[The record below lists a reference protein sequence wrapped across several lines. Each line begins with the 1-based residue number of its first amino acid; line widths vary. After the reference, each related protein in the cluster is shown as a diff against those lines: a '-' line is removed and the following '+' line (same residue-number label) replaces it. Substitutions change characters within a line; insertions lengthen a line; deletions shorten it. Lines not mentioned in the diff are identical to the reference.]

1 MCKCSISKLFFI
13 LSLFFFFL
21 LLNIFFL
28 LSGFSRIFSQCE
40 SRWKITQNQ
49 LLGFS
54 FQECC
59 KNFDL
64 FRLYLDSSFTYLFRP
79 LLISLARPSLSPVSL
94 EWVTV
99 RWWHCVSPGHDGSWV
114 TFWWWIRFG
123 GGWNFVMAGFCVCDG
138 SCFVIWRRKVEGS
151 G

>member
-1 MCKCSISKLFFI
+1 MGKKLLAYFRMTFVSYASLAGSEFHLVAPQAINEEHECVSVLFLSYFFYI
-13 LSLFFFFL
+13 NSFFFFL

-79 LLISLARPSLSPVSL
+79 LLISLACPSLSPVSL
-94 EWVTV
+94 E
-99 RWWHCVSPGHDGSWV
+99 
-114 TFWWWIRFG
+114 
-123 GGWNFVMAGFCVCDG
+123 
-138 SCFVIWRRKVEGS
+138 
-151 G
+151 